1 MIKIAP
7 PYPEAWPTICRKKV
21 TTSSGQKMNKNVFAN
36 SILFLKTDTH
46 GESLSEWLLF
56 ELLSTVC
63 HFLVSLNCVS
73 FLSVSPLCV
82 WRLRANLPSVCW
94 LANPHPTPEPC
105 PQRQGGG
112 DFADIVLT
120 TGIMSVVFF
129 SSTMCL
135 LIKRET

>member
-46 GESLSEWLLF
+46 GESPSEWLLF

-63 HFLVSLNCVS
+63 HF
-73 FLSVSPLCV
+73 
-82 WRLRANLPSVCW
+82 
-94 LANPHPTPEPC
+94 
-105 PQRQGGG
+105 
-112 DFADIVLT
+112 
-120 TGIMSVVFF
+120 
-129 SSTMCL
+129 
-135 LIKRET
+135 